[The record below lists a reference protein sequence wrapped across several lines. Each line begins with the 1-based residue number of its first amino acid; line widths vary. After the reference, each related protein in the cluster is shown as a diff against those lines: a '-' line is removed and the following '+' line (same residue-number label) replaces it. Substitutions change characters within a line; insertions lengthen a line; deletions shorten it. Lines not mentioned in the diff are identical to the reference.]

1 MLFFTK
7 PKKGLFET
15 AMAFS
20 IPQLDGLAFA
30 GVDSLEMEQ
39 KKSHFEQRVEAL
51 LMLSVVD
58 GWIWN

>member
-1 MLFFTK
+1 MGSGAYALFFTK

-30 GVDSLEMEQ
+30 GLIPWEEQ
-39 KKSHFEQRVEAL
+39 KNTHTSNKEWRRS
-51 LMLSVVD
+51 
-58 GWIWN
+58 